1 MLLFWSNNGF
11 NYKNPSIWACIQPL
25 FSPVFV
31 NHSFPFSIQTSI
43 TNITQKLQFQPNSAL
58 RSVKAQLGVQ
68 KKNGGPEGFAHVN
81 SNSIHLFKSQ
91 LPFLKLTW
99 PLKIDGLEDE
109 ISFLGWRVKKKN
121 RLPKNRRGFKF
132 LFRFFFL
139 GGMYMTQ
146 IAIDSHFRRIF
157 IGTLFKVMFRYIAAN
172 GFPCAVVGSEIQ
184 RANHWS
190 LVCTRLPTDGNGKIE
205 ILTTNATRKYSYWN
219 SRPRYTLISS
229 ICFFNS
235 VCIHCLF

>member
-11 NYKNPSIWACIQPL
+11 TKTHPFEPVFNLFFHPFLSTFPFLFQYKKASQTSPRNFN
-25 FSPVFV
+25 FSP
-31 NHSFPFSIQTSI
+31 
-43 TNITQKLQFQPNSAL
+43 TQPWGLWRPSWVSKRN
-58 RSVKAQLGVQ
+58 
-68 KKNGGPEGFAHVN
+68 NGGPEGFAHVN

-157 IGTLFKVMFRYIAAN
+157 IGTLFQVMFLYIAAN

-184 RANHWS
+184 RAN
-190 LVCTRLPTDGNGKIE
+190 N
-205 ILTTNATRKYSYWN
+205 
-219 SRPRYTLISS
+219 
-229 ICFFNS
+229 F
-235 VCIHCLF
+235 